1 MDQLNLEALGSPTRE
16 VRKAFEENIADYR
29 PVLWR
34 YCLKLTGS
42 PWDAEDLA
50 QETILKAFALVPF
63 YYQELIPK
71 AYLFRMATNTWI
83 DQCRRARLPLD
94 SFEEKMETISD
105 QNAPDPIEVRSSIE
119 HLITVLPPRQRVVV
133 LLTDVFDFTAR
144 EVADIISA
152 TEGAV
157 KAILHRARKTL
168 IRSNKEDVNSGNKAS
183 TTVEREHHLIVDA
196 YIEAFNKR
204 DVDAIAALL
213 DEGALVDIVG
223 VTHERGRET
232 IRKYSLEHTA
242 QSTEYLRAEASMLW
256 GEPVVFVYTRTE
268 KKPEGLTSVIC
279 LEINMESIVSTRE
292 YYFCP
297 ELLTMIGEELGMPTY
312 THGYFWASK

>member
-1 MDQLNLEALGSPTRE
+1 VDQLNLEALGSPTRE
-16 VRKAFEENIADYR
+16 IRKVFEENIANYR

-63 YYQELIPK
+63 YYQEIVPK

-94 SFEEKMETISD
+94 SFEEDMYKLSD
-105 QNAPDPIEVRSSIE
+105 HQVIDPLEIRTSIE
-119 HLITVLPPRQRVVV
+119 HLITNLPPRQRVVV
-133 LLTDVFDFTAR
+133 LLSDVFDFTAR
-144 EVADIISA
+144 EVADMIST

-168 IRSNKEDVNSGNKAS
+168 MSSNIDEDMSPNQA
-183 TTVEREHHLIVDA
+183 TTPLERQHHAIVDA
-196 YIEAFNKR
+196 YIEAFNRR

-223 VTHERGRET
+223 VTHECGRET

-242 QSTEYLRAEASMLW
+242 QSTDYLRAEASMLW
-256 GEPVVFVYTRTE
+256 GEPVVLVYTRPE
-268 KKPEGLTSVIC
+268 QKPEGLNWVIR
-279 LEINMESIVSTRE
+279 IATNMESITSTRE

-297 ELLTMIGEELGMPTY
+297 DLLTLAGEELGLPIY
-312 THGYFWASK
+312 TNGYFWT

>member
-16 VRKAFEENIADYR
+16 VRKAFEENIANYR

-63 YYQELIPK
+63 YYQEIVPK

-83 DQCRRARLPLD
+83 DQCRRARVPLD
-94 SFEEKMETISD
+94 SIEEIMETISD
-105 QNAPDPIEVRSSIE
+105 QHAPDPIEVRSSIE
-119 HLITVLPPRQRVVV
+119 YLITVLPPRQRVVI
-133 LLTDVFDFTAR
+133 LLSDVFDFTAR
-144 EVADIISA
+144 EVAEMIST

-157 KAILHRARKTL
+157 KAILHRARTTL
-168 IRSNKEDVNSGNKAS
+168 KKSKMEEVNRPQDS
-183 TTVEREHHLIVDA
+183 TLVELEHHFIVDA

-242 QSTEYLRAEASMLW
+242 QSAESLRAEASMLW
-256 GEPVVFVYTRTE
+256 GEPVVLVFTRPE
-268 KKPEGLTSVIC
+268 QKPEGLSWVIR
-279 LEINMESIVSTRE
+279 LETTMESIFGTRE

-297 ELLTMIGEELGMPTY
+297 ELLTMAAEELGVPAY
-312 THGYFWASK
+312 TNGYFWISK